1 MLKFIKFIHK
11 IKKVCINTWWK
22 HQKNYLWNLL
32 ILRMQLSIPTIILIK
47 TLINKISVLLDKS
60 ISVHDMVDLQFR
72 IFPWVDVMSN
82 YILPSLK
89 DQQQVAVPYFS
100 NMVAFKL
107 RINNML
113 ISKIFKI
120 ITFSQE
126 YVRLMRKQCR
136 KASHDIIYSK

>member
-1 MLKFIKFIHK
+1 
-11 IKKVCINTWWK
+11 
-22 HQKNYLWNLL
+22 
-32 ILRMQLSIPTIILIK
+32 MQLSITTLILIK

-113 ISKIFKI
+113 ISKTFKI

-126 YVRLMRKQCR
+126 YVRFMRKQCR
-136 KASHDIIYSK
+136 KASHNIIYSK